1 MPLDGTT
8 SIDDYWILISFE
20 DYMLKIKYFY
30 LGRFFIFL
38 QDFDPLKKP
47 LRNVSTNNIISGQDV
62 KVLQYSLTIEK

>member
-1 MPLDGTT
+1 
-8 SIDDYWILISFE
+8 
-20 DYMLKIKYFY
+20 MLKIKYFY